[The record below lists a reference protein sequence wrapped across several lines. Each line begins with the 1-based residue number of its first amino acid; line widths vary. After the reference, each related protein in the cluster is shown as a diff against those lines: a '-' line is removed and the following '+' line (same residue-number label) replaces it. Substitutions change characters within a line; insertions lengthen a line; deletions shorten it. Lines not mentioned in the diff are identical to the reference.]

1 MFNRLYHRMVVIA
14 GDIFP
19 LDVMSHLPVL
29 CEENEVPYIYVAS
42 KEELGIAG
50 ATKRATSCIM
60 VMDKVGDD
68 YKDLYNEV
76 LKEVMPLNDK
86 IISC

>member
-1 MFNRLYHRMVVIA
+1 MIIA

-19 LDVMSHLPVL
+19 IDVMAHLPVL
-29 CEENEVPYIYVAS
+29 CEENNVPYIYVSS

-60 VMDKVGDD
+60 VMDKVEED
-68 YKDLYNEV
+68 YKELYSEV
-76 LKEVMPLNDK
+76 LGEVKPLNES
-86 IISC
+86 IISIAV